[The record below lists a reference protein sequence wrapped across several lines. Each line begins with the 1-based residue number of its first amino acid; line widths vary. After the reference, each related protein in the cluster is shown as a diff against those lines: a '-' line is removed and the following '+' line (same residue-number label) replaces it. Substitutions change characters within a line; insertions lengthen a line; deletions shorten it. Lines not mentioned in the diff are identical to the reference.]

1 MNPALPGIVAIS
13 FYLLGSYS
21 QVRNLITRTVTR
33 RSDLLRFVLPA
44 LIFHGLF
51 VYSVLET
58 SSGIDLSFFNVA
70 TLISLTIN
78 VAVLLASIREP
89 VHNLYVFVFLIS
101 ILTVAGC
108 LAVHALAFS
117 PTATPRSVS
126 TPLLFHIVVSVVA
139 YSILTLA
146 ACQSVLVLTME
157 RRIRNRDAIDLFHLL
172 PPLESLEAM
181 LFRFLWA
188 GLAILTVSIATG
200 FVFLADKFSEHLSQ
214 HHTVLSV
221 ASWVIYTFLLAGHTK
236 FGWRGVTTT
245 RWSLVAFVLL
255 ALAYFGTKFVIEFLL
270 QRG

>member
-1 MNPALPGIVAIS
+1 MNPALPGLIAIF

-21 QVRNLITRTVTR
+21 QVRNVINRTVASQSNLVR
-33 RSDLLRFVLPA
+33 LLLPA

-51 VYSVLET
+51 VYAILVTE
-58 SSGIDLSFFNVA
+58 SGMDLSFFNVA
-70 TLISLTIN
+70 VLISLTIN
-78 VAVLLASIREP
+78 ISVLLASIREP
-89 VHNLYVFVFLIS
+89 VHNLYLFVFLIS
-101 ILTVAGC
+101 ILTVGSC
-108 LAVHALAFS
+108 LALNAFTAS
-117 PTATPRSVS
+117 PSATPRSIS
-126 TPLLFHIVVSVVA
+126 PTLLLHIVVSVVA

-157 RRIRNRDAIDLFHLL
+157 RRIRNRAAIDVFHVL

-188 GLAILTVSIATG
+188 GLAILTVSIVTG

-221 ASWVIYTFLLAGHTK
+221 ASWVVYSSLLAGHIK